1 VSWRKLI
8 YDLGLQMQRP
18 QSINWDFYREKL
30 GPGIV
35 NIFENSIN
43 CEPRTIAST
52 ACSISS
58 FFTPGATVFRN
69 VYIDTNSRIFH
80 ALRVPF
86 MVNNHNF

>member
-1 VSWRKLI
+1 
-8 YDLGLQMQRP
+8 MQRP

-69 VYIDTNSRIFH
+69 VYIEPRGHSSRSRAIYTENEF
-80 ALRVPF
+80 LVEIP
-86 MVNNHNF
+86 